1 MSMAQTF
8 STETR
13 QWLIVTEL
21 FQCLSDPQSSG
32 FTSSPLFLFSLQAH
46 GFQELSFF
54 LYSCKEIRFDTVSSD
69 IFPFESPLLLA
80 LQGPE
85 FVWSHLSQFHLDNQ
99 HTHFILVKISL
110 NRFITDGCS
119 CDQCL
124 QSDDKLEIKA
134 CHHYLI
140 NVKLSTFR
148 SHSLPFHKP
157 RRAAKTVP
165 GVLVDSGS
173 HHRKA
178 GAGLAVT
185 LKSNTIWSLLTCLR
199 AEPR

>member
-1 MSMAQTF
+1 MSMSPDIFHRNPSVVNSNRAISISFRSSVQWIYMFTF
-8 STETR
+8 IS
-13 QWLIVTEL
+13 
-21 FQCLSDPQSSG
+21 
-32 FTSSPLFLFSLQAH
+32 FSLQAH
-46 GFQELSFF
+46 GIQEFF
-54 LYSCKEIRFDTVSSD
+54 FFIYSCKEIRFDTVSSD
-69 IFPFESPLLLA
+69 IFPFRSPLLLA

-85 FVWSHLSQFHLDNQ
+85 FVWSHLSQLHLDNQ

-140 NVKLSTFR
+140 NLKLSTFW

-165 GVLVDSGS
+165 GVLIDSGS

-178 GAGLAVT
+178 GASLAVT
-185 LKSNTIWSLLTCLR
+185 LKSNTMILTCLR
-199 AEPR
+199 AETR